1 MALTLLNF
9 DNDIRRLMLNEID
22 ADIAACT
29 LFISPRLSA
38 RGIQDYPQLLKDA
51 VARGNDD
58 WLEAQ
63 INQFGRLNLTEEKK
77 KPKGGYTTARVPSN
91 AAEVIAVGEFNRFYL
106 RALCITALALG
117 IPALVIYR
125 ARFSANPRPESEA
138 KIGTFIEA
146 TQLLADL
153 RNNIGVEPAMGL
165 PMVNSGL
172 SAKLP

>member
-77 KPKGGYTTARVPSN
+77 KPKSPS
-91 AAEVIAVGEFNRFYL
+91 
-106 RALCITALALG
+106 
-117 IPALVIYR
+117 
-125 ARFSANPRPESEA
+125 
-138 KIGTFIEA
+138 
-146 TQLLADL
+146 
-153 RNNIGVEPAMGL
+153 
-165 PMVNSGL
+165 
-172 SAKLP
+172 